1 MQYPDLYQYYNRI
14 HPIPEAEWEAFEPN
28 FSQCRFKPH
37 ECLVKAGDTADT
49 MYNVPRNLD
58 IELR

>member
-28 FSQCRFKPH
+28 FSQCNFKPH

-49 MYNVPRNLD
+49 MYVLL
-58 IELR
+58 EA